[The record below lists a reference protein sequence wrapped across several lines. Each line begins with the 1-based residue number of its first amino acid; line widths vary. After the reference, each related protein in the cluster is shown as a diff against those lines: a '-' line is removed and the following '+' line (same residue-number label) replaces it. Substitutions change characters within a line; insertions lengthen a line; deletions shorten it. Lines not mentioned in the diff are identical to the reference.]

1 MPNLPRFTGGLVG
14 YFGYDVVRYVEEK
27 LSASTPKDDLGNPDI
42 LLMVSDEVVV
52 FDNLLG
58 KLILVVH
65 QKASD
70 VDAWIKSQKKLDE
83 LELKLKEPVPNLP
96 PLNSSSEGKNESN
109 FISSFGKDN
118 FLAAVKK
125 IKNYVLAGDVMQV
138 VPSQRLSIEF
148 KADINETIVFPLP
161 TSPCSNKFI
170 GSVCS
175 R

>member
-1 MPNLPRFTGGLVG
+1 MML
-14 YFGYDVVRYVEEK
+14 VRYVEEK

-96 PLNSSSEGKNESN
+96 PLNSSSEGKKMSL
-109 FISSFGKDN
+109 ILYLVLGKDN

-138 VPSQRLSIEF
+138 GAF
-148 KADINETIVFPLP
+148 TKAFN
-161 TSPCSNKFI
+161 
-170 GSVCS
+170 
-175 R
+175 